1 MHPNLRDNGQA
12 APKPS
17 HRTRQKA
24 TEPGASAISLSSSLS
39 QSKANRLTPAAW
51 AAAIADAF
59 LTVLPKLN
67 RSDVAPAAR
76 HCSISPS
83 DATSKEEPS
92 STRRRSTAGNG
103 FAFTA

>member
-1 MHPNLRDNGQA
+1 MHPNLRDNGHA

-17 HRTRQKA
+17 HSTRQNA
-24 TEPGASAISLSSSLS
+24 IEPGASAISLSSSLS

-59 LTVLPKLN
+59 LTVLPKLK
-67 RSDVAPAAR
+67 RSGVAPAAR

-83 DATSKEEPS
+83 DATSKDDPS
-92 STRRRSTAGNG
+92 STSRRSTSGNG
-103 FAFTA
+103 LAFTA